1 MKKSGSTKAKIK
13 LIFLLLNKK
22 TVWNSYEH
30 NCFFI
35 IWIYL
40 VIGIH
45 ILSSKQDKAR
55 RRKQTKTFC

>member
-45 ILSSKQDKAR
+45 IKAR
-55 RRKQTKTFC
+55 RRKQTKTCC